1 MSPTAEKLLKQVLT
15 LDENDRASVAGV
27 LIESLHG
34 PAEPDA
40 EEAWDVEIRRRV
52 GELESGTVKTVPWQE
67 VRERLFRGFE

>member
-34 PAEPDA
+34 PADPNA
-40 EEAWDVEIRRRV
+40 GEAWDVEIRRRV
-52 GELESGTVKTVPWQE
+52 GELESGAVKTVPWRE
-67 VRERLFRGFE
+67 VRERLFRDFE